1 MNAETAPVQAE
12 LPETAGVEIVEVPF
26 GTDTDR
32 FLNVGRTVYAGDPT
46 WVCPLDLDM
55 KDRFNPK
62 KNPFFEHAEGTTF
75 IARKHGR
82 DVGRI
87 TAQIDHEHIKRY
99 ADARGFFGFLDT
111 IDDAGVCK
119 ALLDAAEAWL
129 KKRGMKHMRGP
140 MNLSINEEMGTLIEG
155 FDTPP
160 MVLMPHARRYQAALI
175 ERCGLAKEKDVFAWH
190 YEVGEP
196 PKRARKAHD
205 DVLALPEV
213 KIRTLDMKKMES
225 ETRLMMDIFNDAWSE
240 NWGFVPLTEREL
252 EKMAADLKMI
262 AIPDLMLLAEVDGEP
277 AAISVALP
285 NLHEMIGD
293 LNGKLFPFGLPKLL
307 WRLKVKGPRSARLII
322 LGIRKKYRHVKKLGG
337 LSAALYVEMNDRGKK
352 MGMQWGELSWTLE
365 DNAPVNLGIK
375 MMGGK
380 VYKKYRVFT
389 KDIG

>member
-1 MNAETAPVQAE
+1 MSAETAPAQAE
-12 LPETAGVEIVEVPF
+12 LPSTAGVEIVEIPF

-32 FLNVGRTVYAGDPT
+32 FLDVGRMVYAGDPT
-46 WVCPLDLDM
+46 WVCPLDMDM

-75 IARKHGR
+75 IARKGGR

-99 ADARGFFGFLDT
+99 QDARGFFGFLDT

-140 MNLSINEEMGTLIEG
+140 MNLNINEEMGTLIEG
-155 FDTPP
+155 FDTQPCI
-160 MVLMPHARRYQAALI
+160 MMPHARPYQAGVI
-175 ERCGLAKEKDVFAWH
+175 EKCGLAKEKDVYAWR
-190 YEVGEP
+190 YDVGEP

-205 DVLALPEV
+205 DIVSLPEV
-213 KIRTLDMKKMES
+213 KIRRLDMSKMEA

-240 NWGFVPLTEREL
+240 NWGFVPMTESEL
-252 EKMAADLKMI
+252 KKMAADLKMI
-262 AIPDLMLLAEVDGEP
+262 AVPDLMLVAEVDGEP

-285 NLHEMIGD
+285 NINEMIGD
-293 LNGKLFPFGLPKLL
+293 LNGKLFPLGLPKLL
-307 WRLKVKGPRSARLII
+307 WRLKVQGPKSARLII

-352 MGMQWGELSWTLE
+352 LGMQWGELSWTLE

-375 MMGGK
+375 MMGGR
-380 VYKKYRVFT
+380 VYKKYRLFT
-389 KDIG
+389 KEIG

>member
-1 MNAETAPVQAE
+1 MSAETAPAQAE
-12 LPETAGVEIVEVPF
+12 LPSTAGVEIVEIPF

-32 FLNVGRTVYAGDPT
+32 FLDVGRMVYAGDPT
-46 WVCPLDLDM
+46 WVCPLDMDM

-75 IARKHGR
+75 IARKGGR

-99 ADARGFFGFLDT
+99 QDARGFFGFLDT

-140 MNLSINEEMGTLIEG
+140 MNLNINEEMGTLIEG
-155 FDTPP
+155 FDTQPCI
-160 MVLMPHARRYQAALI
+160 MMPHARPYQAGVI
-175 ERCGLAKEKDVFAWH
+175 EKCGLAKEKDVYAWR
-190 YEVGEP
+190 YDVGEP

-205 DVLALPEV
+205 DIVSLPEV
-213 KIRTLDMKKMES
+213 KIRRLDMSKMEA

-240 NWGFVPLTEREL
+240 NWGFVPMTESEL
-252 EKMAADLKMI
+252 KKMAADLKMI
-262 AIPDLMLLAEVDGEP
+262 AVPDLMLVAEVDGDP

-285 NLHEMIGD
+285 NINEMIGD
-293 LNGKLFPFGLPKLL
+293 LNGKLFPLGLPKLL
-307 WRLKVKGPRSARLII
+307 WRLKVQGPKSARLII

-352 MGMQWGELSWTLE
+352 LGMQWGELSWTLE

-375 MMGGK
+375 MMGGR
-380 VYKKYRVFT
+380 VYKKYRLFT
-389 KDIG
+389 KEIG